1 MRCPELQACALYS
14 KDVTQMYLFFIL
26 KETLLNTDYS
36 DMSFTTYYSTVL
48 EREGLN
54 ENNATSSFAL
64 WVKSAWRPHVTVE
77 IDKSCQKLTKLTKVA
92 QSCTKLHK
100 LFTKLHK
107 IAQNCTKLH
116 KLFSK
121 LH

>member
-1 MRCPELQACALYS
+1 MPCPELQACALYS

-92 QSCTKLHK
+92 Q
-100 LFTKLHK
+100 
-107 IAQNCTKLH
+107 NCTKLH
-116 KLFSK
+116 RNARKWREVA
-121 LH
+121 

>member
-64 WVKSAWRPHVTVE
+64 WVKSAWIYPGLN
-77 IDKSCQKLTKLTKVA
+77 C
-92 QSCTKLHK
+92 C
-100 LFTKLHK
+100 LFTLKCYLTLNVTKSSYLGAFYIK
-107 IAQNCTKLH
+107 IIAHDN
-116 KLFSK
+116 SIS
-121 LH
+121 

>member
-64 WVKSAWRPHVTVE
+64 WVKSAWIYPGLN
-77 IDKSCQKLTKLTKVA
+77 C
-92 QSCTKLHK
+92 C
-100 LFTKLHK
+100 LFTLKCYLTYPPPAHLLPSWAY
-107 IAQNCTKLH
+107 IAHFCFH
-116 KLFSK
+116 
-121 LH
+121 